1 MSDASGLL
9 LLHLLADREGRPG
22 ALRLQA
28 AAPTAV
34 TLESLRPLAAR
45 LPCLVPADQPD
56 AAALIDAGA
65 QLLREG
71 TVAIGAPKATFEA
84 EVKWL
89 DGDWYLQPP
98 PAGASQLSSSRAL
111 ALKLM
116 QLVASD
122 ADNHEIEGVFR
133 QDPTLSYHLLRL
145 VNSVA
150 MGLRHHVTSFSQ
162 AIVLV
167 GRQQLRRWLNFI
179 LFAARDDDP
188 RSPMLLAHVA
198 ARARTL
204 ELLAHAR
211 GDDKAMQDEVFMI
224 GMFSLLG
231 VLFGQS
237 LAEVL
242 QPLKLSGRMQAALL
256 RSEGRAGEL
265 LDLVA
270 TAERGDIETLH
281 DMLTSQGID
290 PEVFSLAARAAHI
303 WALELLCEAGGG
315 HG

>member
-28 AAPTAV
+28 ATPTAV
-34 TLESLRPLAAR
+34 TLEALRPLCAR
-45 LPCLVPADQPD
+45 LPCLVPADQRD
-56 AAALIDAGA
+56 APSLIDSGA
-65 QLLREG
+65 RLLRDEQ
-71 TVAIGAPKATFEA
+71 VVIAAPTAKVDA
-84 EVKWL
+84 VVPWL
-89 DGDWYLQPP
+89 GGDWYLQPP
-98 PAGASQLSSSRAL
+98 PAGSTQLSSSRAL

-122 ADNHEIEGVFR
+122 ADNHEIEAVFR

-150 MGLRHHVTSFSQ
+150 MGLKRQVTSFSQ

-204 ELLAHAR
+204 ELLAQAR
-211 GDDKAMQDEVFMI
+211 GDDKAMQDEIFMT
-224 GMFSLLG
+224 GM
-231 VLFGQS
+231 
-237 LAEVL
+237 
-242 QPLKLSGRMQAALL
+242 
-256 RSEGRAGEL
+256 
-265 LDLVA
+265 
-270 TAERGDIETLH
+270 
-281 DMLTSQGID
+281 
-290 PEVFSLAARAAHI
+290 
-303 WALELLCEAGGG
+303 
-315 HG
+315 